1 MGNRDHTFAIALI
14 ASLLLHAA
22 IVFVVADDA
31 LRRVDGATGHAGR
44 TTVQP
49 VEEVSYVVRPPPT
62 RSLDDL
68 FGDARGTG
76 DSINT
81 RRGEQPM
88 QSREGGQTQGFL
100 SRDPVGMGK
109 IDKEPSMSVLPSG
122 SAIVSPLKGL
132 SPPPSP
138 PPPPAAASIVPF
150 GAAELTEKLP
160 VPHVTRARPR
170 YAAPAATPS
179 RPGAPGAEVA
189 AADPAVMSDSESDPF
204 SKRTDDKA
212 VVFRD
217 GRVEARLGRKVKT
230 IRPHLSFA
238 SQVDLMATQFP
249 RLVVRV
255 HIHADG
261 SVRRVE
267 IVKSSGSVSADQE
280 VKVALYEW
288 WFEPAKDDVVEFP
301 IVWR

>member
-1 MGNRDHTFAIALI
+1 MGNRDHTFAVALI

-31 LRRVDGATGHAGR
+31 LRRADRGTAHAGR
-44 TTVQP
+44 AAVTP
-49 VEEVSYVVRPPPT
+49 VDEVSYVVRPPPP
-62 RSLDDL
+62 RRLDDL

-76 DSINT
+76 DSINM

-88 QSREGGQTQGFL
+88 QGRDGGQTQGFL

-138 PPPPAAASIVPF
+138 PPASIVPF
-150 GAAELTEKLP
+150 GVAELTETLP
-160 VPHVTRARPR
+160 SPHVTRARPR
-170 YAAPAATPS
+170 YAPPAATPTP
-179 RPGAPGAEVA
+179 PGAPGAEVA

-204 SKRTDDKA
+204 TKRTDDNA

-255 HIHADG
+255 HIQPDG
-261 SVRRVE
+261 SVRRVD
-267 IVKSSGSVSADQE
+267 IVKSSGSVTADQE

-288 WFEPAKDDVVEFP
+288 WFEPAKDNVVEFP